1 MINLL
6 TPKILNVMRNSL
18 YEASAS
24 LTFYKVTPA
33 AGEAQLFTTTSG
45 WYAQRDSAR
54 LSDVSGSLTIWIAK
68 DGASFPVGDQL
79 HVGAKVVIDANGR
92 TQAYRVNEIKTM
104 QQLGTG
110 WVLRCEPTENSTEP
124 NND

>member
-18 YEASAS
+18 YEAGAS

-33 AGEAQLFTTTSG
+33 AGEAQLFQTASG

-54 LSDVSGSLTIWIAK
+54 LSDVSGSMTIWIAK
-68 DGASFPVGDQL
+68 DGTSFPVGDQL

-92 TQAYRVNEIKTM
+92 QQAYRVGEIKTM